1 MTQAQAGIQF
11 EIPQVTEKVNKQLE
25 GVLSKILSYQFEMH
39 SESVPGS
46 NTDWGNVTTKL
57 KVEFKSPTGQ
67 ELEEIIDVQ
76 GFVGA
81 ELVGQIVQ
89 YEDRTKETTT
99 YFNPKGR
106 ENDPSY
112 RQGKKETER
121 IQILSPKDARLP
133 TYTSVQTSQFTI

>member
-1 MTQAQAGIQF
+1 MTQAQTGIQF
-11 EIPQVTEKVNKQLE
+11 EVPQVTEKVNQQLE
-25 GVLSKILSYQFEMH
+25 GVLIKILAYQFEMH
-39 SESVPGS
+39 SEHVPGS
-46 NTDWGNVTTKL
+46 NADWGNVTTKL

-89 YEDRTKETTT
+89 YEDRTRETT
-99 YFNPKGR
+99 YFDPKGR

-121 IQILSPKDARLP
+121 IQILAPKDARLP
-133 TYTSVQTSQFTI
+133 TYTSVQTSQFTL